1 MGDGPTPCITEEMQF
16 TIGGDDFANVPSPWG
31 NFSVEGDDGAVWIVE
46 LERVMCG
53 ENKRRKQGRHRRDMS
68 K

>member
-16 TIGGDDFANVPSPWG
+16 TIGGDDFANVPSPRWD
-31 NFSVEGDDGAVWIVE
+31 FSIEGDYGAVWVVE

-53 ENKRRKQGRHRRDMS
+53 EREKEK
-68 K
+68 KWEI